1 MDQLNCFADQRH
13 KAWCIH
19 CRQALSSLKT
29 NRDHVP
35 TKKFLREPYPQNLPV
50 VETCEECNE
59 SFSLDEQYTVAFLSA
74 VVSGSTNPSSQIHPA
89 GSRILSGN
97 EKLRLRIDRSCNSYQ
112 TVGGDAR
119 QYWQPEQDRIDHVI
133 LKNARGHAFYE
144 LGEPMVNETSMIWS
158 RPLLSL
164 STSERESFEDREGG
178 FAVWPEVGS
187 RMMQRLCS
195 GNDLDGPW
203 ICVQDAVYRY
213 SVIVDECVRVRSVIF
228 DYLATE
234 VVWKNSI

>member
-1 MDQLNCFADQRH
+1 MEQLKCFADQRH

-19 CRQALSSLKT
+19 CRRTLGSVKA

-35 TKKFLREPYPQNLPV
+35 TKKILREPYPPNLPV

-74 VVSGSTNPSSQIHPA
+74 VISGSVEPEDQIHPA
-89 GSRILSGN
+89 GERILSVN
-97 EKLRLRIDRSCNSYQ
+97 ESLRSRIDGARKSYQ
-112 TVGGDAR
+112 TLGGEAR
-119 QYWQPEQDRIDHVI
+119 QLWQPEQDRIDRVI

-144 LGEPMVNETSMIWS
+144 LGEPMADAPIQIWS
-158 RPLLSL
+158 RPLLTL
-164 STSERESFEDREGG
+164 STSELRDFEDREGG

-195 GNDLDGPW
+195 GEDLDGPW
-203 ICVQDAVYRY
+203 IVVQQGVYRY
-213 SVIVDECVRVRSVIF
+213 SVFVGDFIRVRSIIF

-234 VVWKNSI
+234 VSWAG